1 MASLLAI
8 YGNMDI
14 LPKAMKM
21 IIMAILV
28 LDRVA
33 CVKFCSLAWLHCTCT
48 CYYKQ

>member
-14 LPKAMKM
+14 SPRVIKM

-33 CVKFCSLAWLHCTCT
+33 CVINKRL
-48 CYYKQ
+48 